1 MLKVNNKKHQKNVIG
16 VVLLFLLLTLNIFHT
31 QFSSASTTDLEQVN
45 VSWVSFSK
53 LHINGMPR

>member
-1 MLKVNNKKHQKNVIG
+1 MLKVNNKKHQKDVIG
-16 VVLLFLLLTLNIFHT
+16 VVLLFLLLTLTYFT
-31 QFSSASTTDLEQVN
+31 QFSSASNTDLEQVN